1 MQKINVA
8 IIGWGNVGRGCKRA
22 ISETKDMHLV
32 GVVRRPV
39 SLYKN
44 REELQDTNVVSDI
57 SELKDRPDV
66 ALLCVPS
73 REVPEKIKEMH
84 GKGISTVDSYD
95 EHGEIYSLRQEAD
108 ISAKVNKC
116 ISVLSAGWD
125 PGTDSVVRALMK
137 MVSITGHTTTTF
149 GGEEGGRSMGH
160 TVAVKAIPGV
170 LDAVS
175 LTLANGRGKHKRRVY
190 VVADKT
196 ANTSQ
201 LEKKIKKDPY
211 FIDDPT
217 EVVFVKDINKYN
229 TLHHEGE
236 VERTAQEVAQKYHV
250 SGTNPEFTANVMVS
264 AARGVIAAKNREIW
278 GAYTLLELPLIDFLP
293 GTTLKDKLEGY

>member
-22 ISETKDMHLV
+22 ISETKDMRLV

-39 SLYKN
+39 SLYKD
-44 REELQDTNVVSDI
+44 REELQDTNVVADI
-57 SELKDRPDV
+57 MDLKDRPDV

-84 GKGISTVDSYD
+84 ALGISTVDSYD
-95 EHGEIYSLRQEAD
+95 EHTEIYKLRQEAD

-116 ISVLSAGWD
+116 VSVLSAGWD

-160 TVAVKAIPGV
+160 TVAVKAIAGV
-170 LDAVS
+170 VDAVS

-190 VVADKT
+190 VVAEKT
-196 ANTSQ
+196 ANTSEV
-201 LEKKIKKDPY
+201 EKAIKKDPY
-211 FIDDPT
+211 FADDPT
-217 EVVFVKDINKYN
+217 EVIFVKDINKYN

-236 VERTAQEVAQKYHV
+236 VERTAQEVIQKYHV

-264 AARGVIAAKNREIW
+264 AARGVISAKNRENW
-278 GAYTLLELPLIDFLP
+278 GAYTLIELPLIDFLY
-293 GTTLKDKLEGY
+293 GSTLKDKLEGY

>member
-22 ISETKDMHLV
+22 LAETKDMRLV
-32 GVVRRPV
+32 GVVRRPA

-73 REVPEKIKEMH
+73 REVPEKIKEMQE
-84 GKGISTVDSYD
+84 KGISTVDSYD
-95 EHGEIYSLRQEAD
+95 EHDKIFALRQQTD
-108 ISAKVNKC
+108 ISAK
-116 ISVLSAGWD
+116 ISKTVSILSAGWD

-137 MVSITGHTTTTF
+137 MVSITGLTTTTF

-175 LTLANGRGKHKRRVY
+175 LTLANGRGAHKRRVY
-190 VVADKT
+190 VVADEKV
-196 ANTSQ
+196 NTSQ

-211 FIDDPT
+211 FINDPT
-217 EVVFVKDINKYN
+217 EVIFVKDINKYN

-236 VERTAQEVAQKYHV
+236 VERTAQEVAQKYFV
-250 SGTNPEFTANVMVS
+250 SGINPEFTANVMVA
-264 AARGVIAAKNREIW
+264 AARAVVNVRDKEMW
-278 GAYTLLELPLIDFLP
+278 GAYTLLELPLIDFLS
-293 GTTLKDKLEGY
+293 GTTLKEKLEGY

>member
-22 ISETKDMHLV
+22 VSETKDMRLV

-84 GKGISTVDSYD
+84 EMGISTVDSYD
-95 EHGEIYSLRQEAD
+95 EHDKIYALRQEAD
-108 ISAKVNKC
+108 ISAKVGKAV
-116 ISVLSAGWD
+116 SVLSAGWD
-125 PGTDSVVRALMK
+125 PGTDSVIRALMK
-137 MVSITGHTTTTF
+137 MVSVTGHTTTTF

-170 LDAVS
+170 LDAVA
-175 LTLANGRGKHKRRVY
+175 LTLANGRGKHKRKVY
-190 VVADKT
+190 VVADKK
-196 ANTSQ
+196 ADPSQ
-201 LEKKIKKDPY
+201 LEKEIKNDPY
-211 FIDDPT
+211 FVNDPT
-217 EVVFVKDINKYN
+217 EVIFVKDINKYN

-264 AARGVIAAKNREIW
+264 AARGVVNAKSREAW
-278 GAYTLLELPLIDFLP
+278 GAYTLMELPLIDFLP
-293 GTTLKDKLEGY
+293 GSSLKEKLEGY

>member
-22 ISETKDMHLV
+22 ISETKDMKLV

-57 SELKDRPDV
+57 TELKDKPDV

-73 REVPEKIKEMH
+73 REVPEKVKEMH
-84 GKGISTVDSYD
+84 GLGISTVDSYD
-95 EHGEIYSLRQEAD
+95 EHAEIFKLKQEAD

-116 ISVLSAGWD
+116 VSVLSAGWD

-190 VVADKT
+190 VVADKS

-201 LEKKIKKDPY
+201 LEKAIQKDPY

-217 EVVFVKDINKYN
+217 EVIFVKDINKYN

-236 VERTAQEVAQKYHV
+236 VERTAQEVAQIYRV

-264 AARGVIAAKNREIW
+264 AARGVVNAKNRENW
-278 GAYTLLELPLIDFLP
+278 GAYTLIELPLVDFLY

>member
-22 ISETKDMHLV
+22 ISETKDMKLV
-32 GVVRRPV
+32 GVVRRPA
-39 SLYKN
+39 SLYKD

-73 REVPEKIKEMH
+73 REVPEKMKEMH
-84 GKGISTVDSYD
+84 GLGISTVDSYD
-95 EHGEIYSLRQEAD
+95 EHSEIYKLRQEAD
-108 ISAKVNKC
+108 ISAKMNKC
-116 ISVLSAGWD
+116 VSVISAGWD
-125 PGTDSVVRALMK
+125 PGTDSVIRALMK
-137 MVSITGHTTTTF
+137 MVSITGRTTTTF

-170 LDAVS
+170 VDAVS

-190 VVADKT
+190 VVADKS

-201 LEKKIKKDPY
+201 LEKAIKKDPY

-250 SGTNPEFTANVMVS
+250 SGTNPEFTGNVMVS
-264 AARGVIAAKNREIW
+264 AARGVINAKNRENW
-278 GAYTLLELPLIDFLP
+278 GAYTLIELPLVDFLY
-293 GTTLKDKLEGY
+293 GATLKDKLEGY

>member
-8 IIGWGNVGRGCKRA
+8 IIGWANDGRGCKRA
-22 ISETKDMHLV
+22 LLETKDMRLV

-44 REELQDTNVVSDI
+44 QEELQDTNVVADI
-57 SELKDRPDV
+57 SELKDKPDV
-66 ALLCVPS
+66 ALLCIPS

-84 GKGISTVDSYD
+84 SLGISTVDSYD
-95 EHGEIYSLRQEAD
+95 EHSEIFALRQDID
-108 ISAKVNKC
+108 ISAKVNKSV
-116 ISVLSAGWD
+116 SVLAAGWD
-125 PGTDSVVRALMK
+125 PGTDSVIRALMK
-137 MVSITGHTTTTF
+137 MVSITGRTTTTF
-149 GGEEGGRSMGH
+149 GGEAGGRSMGH

-170 LDAVS
+170 LNAVS

-190 VVADKT
+190 VVAEKT

-201 LEKKIKKDPY
+201 LEKTIKKDPY
-211 FIDDPT
+211 FVDDPT
-217 EVVFVKDINKYN
+217 EVIFVKDINKYN

-250 SGTNPEFTANVMVS
+250 SGTNPEFTGNVMVS
-264 AARGVIAAKNREIW
+264 AARGVINAKNREAW
-278 GAYTLLELPLIDFLP
+278 GAYTLIELPLVDFLP